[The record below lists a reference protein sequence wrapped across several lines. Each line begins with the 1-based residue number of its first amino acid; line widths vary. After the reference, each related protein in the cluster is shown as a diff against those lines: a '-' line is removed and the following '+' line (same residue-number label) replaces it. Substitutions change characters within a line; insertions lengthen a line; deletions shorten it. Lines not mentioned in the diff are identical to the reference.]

1 MMEWFRYQLP
11 REKSFSKDKRIE
23 DCLMFDKYMGAEDDE
38 TFTNDSR
45 KVR

>member
-1 MMEWFRYQLP
+1 MVSLSVAER
-11 REKSFSKDKRIE
+11 KSFSKDKRIE